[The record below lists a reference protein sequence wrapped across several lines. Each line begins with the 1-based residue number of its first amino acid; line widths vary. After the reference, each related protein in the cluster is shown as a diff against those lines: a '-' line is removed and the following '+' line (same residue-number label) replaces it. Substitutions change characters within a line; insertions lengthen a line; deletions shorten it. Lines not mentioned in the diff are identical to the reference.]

1 LKLYE
6 THRDAFSIRNIKSC
20 FSSTGIYPFNPAKGI
35 NRIPTVIQNLPS
47 TPNPIAVPP
56 HTPMTLTMAITTP
69 FTNHVLT
76 SSPSD
81 FTVLQAANS
90 ALNRMIESATP
101 LPTPAHKFVRTLT
114 TATEKLYTRTSI
126 LQERTEAQEKLFA
139 NRQQRASGRRSVIKG
154 KSLLSTPE
162 IHSDVLLAEANTKNN
177 KRRKCI

>member
-1 LKLYE
+1 
-6 THRDAFSIRNIKSC
+6 
-20 FSSTGIYPFNPAKGI
+20 
-35 NRIPTVIQNLPS
+35 VIQNLPS

-56 HTPMTLTMAITTP
+56 HTPMTPTTATTTP
-69 FTNHVLT
+69 FPNHVLT

-101 LPTPAHKFVRTLT
+101 LPTPARKFVRTLT
-114 TATEKLYTRTSI
+114 TAAEKLYTRTSI
-126 LQERTEAQEKLFA
+126 LQERTEAQEKLLA

-154 KSLLSTPE
+154 KFLLSTPE